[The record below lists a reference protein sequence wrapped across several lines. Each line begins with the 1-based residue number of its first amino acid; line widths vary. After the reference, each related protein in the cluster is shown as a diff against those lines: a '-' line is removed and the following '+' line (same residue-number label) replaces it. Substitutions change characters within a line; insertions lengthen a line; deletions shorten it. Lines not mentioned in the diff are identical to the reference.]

1 MARKRSSGGRARRVT
16 PASKIYLQ
24 AEKIN
29 RRIRNLERNNL
40 FGNYKSRELIRF
52 AKNYGTYLSLN
63 RGRGSKRARLRI
75 RNLREATLG
84 QLKVITKKFT
94 ETLKA
99 KAFST
104 VGIKKIRVETR
115 KEVAKTLGGMIG
127 RKLTDKDTDLFYEI
141 IKYKTDEII
150 SRIGPSEF
158 FVLVETARQANY
170 SVEAWVMA
178 INMYVEIN
186 NDVMRKAAEYL
197 YEKFVK

>member
-75 RNLREATLG
+75 RNLREATFG

-99 KAFST
+99 KAFSV

-127 RKLTDKDTDLFYEI
+127 RKLNDKDTDLFYEI

-158 FVLVETARQANY
+158 FVLVETSRQANY
-170 SVEAWVMA
+170 SVETWVMA